1 MKWKLIVTS
10 VLVIVAGIGFWWFN
24 GWVELQALA
33 TLQQSEYR
41 ISAQGWEIV
50 AQAWPLS
57 IFFGGIGL
65 GVGAFFALLSLA
77 FSANADESELRKKL
91 KKAED
96 RAGSAEDRARER
108 AKQELEIEREQLR
121 RLEQSVRIAQER
133 AEVTEAEANS
143 MLQQAKRQIEQASKE
158 TKHAQIEASR
168 AKRKAE
174 NRKHAMLRHK
184 SKAERLGAGACP
196 R

>member
-1 MKWKLIVTS
+1 MKWKLIFTS
-10 VLVIVAGIGFWWFN
+10 VLVIVALVVTWQFSSWI
-24 GWVELQALA
+24 ELQALA
-33 TLQQSEYR
+33 TLQENEYR
-41 ISAQGWEIV
+41 ISAQGWEII

-96 RAGSAEDRARER
+96 RAESAEYRARER

-121 RLEQSVRIAQER
+121 RLEQSARIAQER
-133 AEVTEAEANS
+133 AEIAKSQANS
-143 MLQQAKRQIEQASKE
+143 MFEQAKQQIEEASK
-158 TKHAQIEASR
+158 TAKHAQIEASR

-184 SKAERLGAGACP
+184 SKAERIQ
-196 R
+196 